1 MIRLILLIV
10 VVFFLFTFSYMN
22 QEERVSLHFIGG
34 GPTPPVAVYLIVI
47 GSFFVGILFAALMTF
62 PGWLKMKL
70 QRRKLAKRIE
80 ALEADLDHLRSEA
93 LKVSTPRYPS
103 LSTDLEDSQDDA
115 MGEG

>member
-10 VVFFLFTFSYMN
+10 AVFFLFTFSYMN
-22 QEERVSLHFIGG
+22 QEEGVTLHFIW
-34 GPTPPVAVYLIVI
+34 GPTPPLAVYLIVI

-70 QRRKLAKRIE
+70 ERRKLAKRIE
-80 ALEADLDHLRSEA
+80 ALESDLDHLRSEA

-103 LSTDLEDSQDDA
+103 LSTDLEDSQDDT